1 MTLDRERRRLCR
13 SFINLT
19 EWRERRV
26 TCQQLIGDIKYTRK
40 NTISL
45 VSEET
50 KNSATLSV
58 FKRAVNR
65 EIYDSP

>member
-45 VSEET
+45 ISEET

-58 FKRAVNR
+58 FKRAVKR